1 MSSARNGNIVL
12 EPLREAALT
21 KEYARALMDQ
31 LEVVIPRS
39 KIDTHQSIT
48 VHCYRNEIMT
58 REFAYELFN
67 LITGEYGVPRARFME
82 PTVDGAA
89 YLFDAAADAGR
100 PDALE
105 LRAPDRARSSGK
117 ACKTLAEYLELTGS

>member
-21 KEYARALMDQ
+21 KEDARALMEQ
-31 LEVVIPRS
+31 LEVVVPRA
-39 KIDTHQSIT
+39 KIDTRYSIT
-48 VHCYRNEIMT
+48 VQCYRNEIMT
-58 REFAYELFN
+58 REFARELFN
-67 LITGEYGVPRARFME
+67 LITVEYGVPKARFIE

-100 PDALE
+100 PEALE
-105 LRAPDRARSSGK
+105 LRAPDGARSSGK
-117 ACKTLAEYLELTGS
+117 ACKNLSEYLALTGS